1 MVALN
6 FIWNSNEVLAS
17 FDLPIVGTFQLRYY
31 SLMFIVA
38 FSLGWYLTKKIYLNE
53 GKTVQQLDTLFVYT
67 AVATLVGARLGDCFF
82 YNWDYFKDHLL
93 EIFLPIKE
101 KAGGGGQLTGCS
113 GLASHGAAVGII
125 IARLLYVRK
134 YKDIKLSWIL
144 DRVVIPI
151 TIGGMFVRFGNF
163 FNSEINGKIVS
174 NQYPLGVKFVQN
186 GMLSPHR
193 AMALTEQT
201 DAQEAYKLITH
212 DPRYAEVLASI
223 PYQHP
228 AQLYEAFGYFC
239 LFWVLWYVYWK
250 TDKKEQPY
258 FIFGLFLVLLWS
270 IRFVV
275 EFVKES
281 QGGFESTL
289 GLLSTGQW
297 LSIPFIIVG
306 LYLLFRKK
314 VSKL

>member
-1 MVALN
+1 MIALN
-6 FIWNSNEVLAS
+6 FIWNSNEILATI
-17 FDLPIVGTFQLRYY
+17 DLPFVHAFSLRYY

-101 KAGGGGQLTGCS
+101 KPGGGWELTGFS

-125 IARLLYVRK
+125 IVQGGAISPRQAME
-134 YKDIKLSWIL
+134 
-144 DRVVIPI
+144 I
-151 TIGGMFVRFGNF
+151 TQQ
-163 FNSEINGKIVS
+163 SDPQSAYQLIV
-174 NQYPLGVKFVQN
+174 
-186 GMLSPHR
+186 
-193 AMALTEQT
+193 
-201 DAQEAYKLITH
+201 H
-212 DPRYAEVLASI
+212 DPRFSEILASI

-250 TDKKEQPY
+250 TDKKNKPY
-258 FIFGLFLVLLWS
+258 FIFGLFLIALWS
-270 IRFVV
+270 IRFAV

-281 QGGFESTL
+281 QGGFESSL

-306 LYLLFRKK
+306 FYLLFRKTQK
-314 VSKL
+314 V

>member
-31 SLMFIVA
+31 SLMFILA

-101 KAGGGGQLTGCS
+101 KASGGWQLTGFS

-125 IARLLYVRK
+125 IAMLLYVRK

-174 NQYPLGVKFVQN
+174 DQYPLGVKFVQN

-201 DAQEAYKLITH
+201 DAQEAYRLITH
-212 DPRYAEVLASI
+212 DPRFAEVLASI

-228 AQLYEAFGYFC
+228 AQFC

-270 IRFVV
+270 IRFAV

-297 LSIPFIIVG
+297 LSVPFIIVG

>member
-17 FDLPIVGTFQLRYY
+17 FGTFQLRYY

-38 FSLGWYLTKKIYLNE
+38 FSLGLFLTKIIYLNE

-101 KAGGGGQLTGCS
+101 KAGGGWQLTGFS

-125 IARLLYVRK
+125 IAMLLYVRK

-163 FNSEINGKIVS
+163 FNSEINGKIVN

-186 GMLSPHR
+186 GMLSPQR

-270 IRFVV
+270 IRFAV

>member
-1 MVALN
+1 MIALN
-6 FIWNSNEVLAS
+6 FIWNSNEILATI
-17 FDLPIVGTFQLRYY
+17 DLPFVHAFSLRYY

-93 EIFLPIKE
+93 EI
-101 KAGGGGQLTGCS
+101 TGFS

-125 IARLLYVRK
+125 IAMILYVRK
-134 YKDIKLSWIL
+134 YKDISLSWIL

-163 FNSEINGKIVS
+163 FNSEINGKEVS
-174 NQYPLGVKFVQN
+174 DTFPLGVKFVQ
-186 GMLSPHR
+186 GGAISPR
-193 AMALTEQT
+193 QAMEITQQS
-201 DAQEAYKLITH
+201 DPQSAYQLIAH
-212 DPRYAEVLASI
+212 DPRFSEILASI

-250 TDKKEQPY
+250 TNKKNKPY
-258 FIFGLFLVLLWS
+258 FIFGLFLIALWS
-270 IRFVV
+270 IRFAV

-281 QGGFESTL
+281 QGGFESSL

-297 LSIPFIIVG
+297 LSIPFIIAG
-306 LYLLFRKK
+306 FYLLFRKTQK
-314 VSKL
+314 V

>member
-1 MVALN
+1 M
-6 FIWNSNEVLAS
+6 
-17 FDLPIVGTFQLRYY
+17 
-31 SLMFIVA
+31 
-38 FSLGWYLTKKIYLNE
+38 
-53 GKTVQQLDTLFVYT
+53 FVYT

-101 KAGGGGQLTGCS
+101 KPDGGWQLTGFS

-125 IARLLYVRK
+125 IAMLLYVRK

-151 TIGGMFVRFGNF
+151 TIGGMFVRFGNLF
-163 FNSEINGKIVS
+163 TSEINGKIV
-174 NQYPLGVKFVQN
+174 NDQYPLGVKFVQN

-270 IRFVV
+270 IRFAV

-297 LSIPFIIVG
+297 LSIPFITAG
-306 LYLLFRKK
+306 FYLLFRKK